1 MSKQPT
7 NPLMRS
13 KKYDSPLRR
22 DRPSLRPQMRKGPI
36 NIPARPGHKFIQG
49 NSSAGVKKEEN
60 EPKYKEYSL
69 VAASKDELK
78 DLRYHIMRLHTI
90 KNVDPAADF
99 TPPIKLHRK
108 DPRNLQF
115 QATQEEQAAESTG
128 GEGGESAGEGGE
140 GATVVEKREQ
150 ADLSKIAPDGGARH
164 AKKNQFNKKAKQVIH
179 RDEEA
184 KKLRYE
190 EYYPWVMEDYSGK
203 NTWVGNYE
211 AAQSDSYCVF
221 VFHGNGFKMVPVEKF
236 YKFTPRNQYATLTL
250 EEAEKRMADSVKA
263 GTPRWLMKH
272 MSPEMQQS
280 RMRDQRPRKFQTV
293 DSGGP
298 VDDDDGL
305 SRRRDRDDE
314 DLDFDHVFD
323 DDEEAPIMDG
333 DEEDQ
338 KEVERK
344 MKNEHRSAAVLK
356 DDNHDDMG
364 DLFGEEDGEEKMD
377 KEGRKLKKYLRSL
390 EKNAHYDSDDDENP
404 YASSSEDDD
413 DDEIKKEQDAANN
426 VKKEEDLSIKEEPM
440 PLFVKKNITGLPRG
454 MAVVQLPPHILA
466 KFTRGVWNPNAKRPR
481 EAEGSGA
488 DAGDAKRPRT
498 ADADLPAP
506 FGPDDTVLSD
516 DIILNT
522 LRSRPPMAVQ
532 ELLRILMPIMRRDG
546 DNKARLTACL
556 KKYAKVQNG
565 VLVLRE

>member
-7 NPLMRS
+7 NPLMKSR
-13 KKYDSPLRR
+13 KYDSPLRR
-22 DRPSLRPQMRKGPI
+22 DRPSLRAATRKGPI
-36 NIPARPGHKFIQG
+36 NIPARPGHRFVQ
-49 NSSAGVKKEEN
+49 NTPGVKKEEE

-78 DLRYHIMRLHTI
+78 DLRYHIMRLHTL
-90 KNVDPAADF
+90 KNVDPVKDF

-115 QATQEEQAAESTG
+115 QATQEEQQAAESG
-128 GEGGESAGEGGE
+128 AEAGPSE
-140 GATVVEKREQ
+140 TVEEKREQ

-190 EYYPWVMEDYSGK
+190 EYYPWVMEDFSGK

-211 AAQSDSYCVF
+211 AAQSDAYCVF

-280 RMRDQRPRKFQTV
+280 RLRDQRPRKFQTV

-298 VDDDDGL
+298 MDDEDGT
-305 SRRRDRDDE
+305 SRRRDRDEE

-323 DDEEAPIMDG
+323 DDEEAPIMEG
-333 DEEDQ
+333 NEEDQ
-338 KEVERK
+338 REVERK
-344 MKNEHRSAAVLK
+344 IKNEHRQAAVLK
-356 DDNHDDMG
+356 EETHDDSLG
-364 DLFGEEDGEEKMD
+364 DLFGEEEEEKMD

-404 YASSSEDDD
+404 YASPSEDEDDD
-413 DDEIKKEQDAANN
+413 HIKKEDTI
-426 VKKEEDLSIKEEPM
+426 KKEDGDMNIKEESM
-440 PLFVKKNITGLPRG
+440 PAFVRKNITGLPRG
-454 MAVVQLPPHILA
+454 MAVVQLPPHMLA
-466 KFTRGVWNPNAKRPR
+466 RFTRGVWNPNAKRPR
-481 EAEGSGA
+481 EATSDGP
-488 DAGDAKRPRT
+488 GDAKRPRT
-498 ADADLPAP
+498 SSPSQGNGGADLPAP
-506 FGPDDTVLSD
+506 FGPTETVLTD
-516 DIILNT
+516 EHILT
-522 LRSRPPMAVQ
+522 ALRTRPPMAVQ
-532 ELLRILMPIMRRDG
+532 DLLRILMPIMRKDPE
-546 DNKARLTACL
+546 NKARLTTSL
-556 KKYAKVQNG
+556 KRNTKLQEG
-565 VLVLRE
+565 VLVLRG

>member
-36 NIPARPGHKFIQG
+36 NIPARPGHKFIQ
-49 NSSAGVKKEEN
+49 STPGVKKEEN

-78 DLRYHIMRLHTI
+78 DLRYHIMRLHSI
-90 KNVDPAADF
+90 KNVDPGADF

-115 QATQEEQAAESTG
+115 QATQEEQAAESNADSG
-128 GEGGESAGEGGE
+128 AEEGTEP
-140 GATVVEKREQ
+140 VKREQ

-179 RDEEA
+179 RDEDA

-305 SRRRDRDDE
+305 SRRRERDDE

-364 DLFGEEDGEEKMD
+364 DLFGEEEEEKMD

-413 DDEIKKEQDAANN
+413 DEEDGIKKEDP
-426 VKKEEDLSIKEEPM
+426 VKKEEDLAIKEEPM

-454 MAVVQLPPHILA
+454 MAVIQLPPHVLA

-481 EAEGSGA
+481 EAGGES
-488 DAGDAKRPRT
+488 GDAKRPRT
-498 ADADLPAP
+498 ADADLPPP
-506 FGPDDTVLSD
+506 FGPNDTVLSD

-532 ELLRILMPIMRRDG
+532 DLLRILMPIMRKDA

-556 KKYAKVQNG
+556 KKHAKVQNG

>member
-36 NIPARPGHKFIQG
+36 NIPARPGHKFIQ
-49 NSSAGVKKEEN
+49 NAPGVKKEEN

-90 KNVDPAADF
+90 KNVDPATDF

-115 QATQEEQAAESTG
+115 QATQEEQAAESNAETG
-128 GEGGESAGEGGE
+128 DDEA
-140 GATVVEKREQ
+140 VPEKREQ

-179 RDEEA
+179 RDEDA

-221 VFHGNGFKMVPVEKF
+221 MFHGNGFKMVPVEKF

-298 VDDDDGL
+298 VEDDDGM
-305 SRRRDRDDE
+305 SRRRERDDE

-356 DDNHDDMG
+356 DEKDDMG
-364 DLFGEEDGEEKMD
+364 DLFGEDGDEEKMD

-390 EKNAHYDSDDDENP
+390 EKNAHYDSDDEENP
-404 YASSSEDDD
+404 YASSSEEEDDD
-413 DDEIKKEQDAANN
+413 HVKKEDA
-426 VKKEEDLSIKEEPM
+426 VKKEEDLAIKEEPM
-440 PLFVKKNITGLPRG
+440 PLFVRKNITGLPRG
-454 MAVVQLPPHILA
+454 MAVVQLPPHVLA

-481 EAEGSGA
+481 EAEDEG
-488 DAGDAKRPRT
+488 GDAKRART
-498 ADADLPAP
+498 AESDLPPP
-506 FGPDDTVLSD
+506 FGPTETLLTDEH
-516 DIILNT
+516 ILT
-522 LRSRPPMAVQ
+522 ALRTRPPMTVQ
-532 ELLRILMPIMRRDG
+532 DLLRILMPIMKRDG
-546 DNKARLTACL
+546 ENKARLTACL
-556 KKYAKVQNG
+556 KRHAKVQNG

>member
-1 MSKQPT
+1 MSKQT

-36 NIPARPGHKFIQG
+36 NIPARPGHKFIE
-49 NSSAGVKKEEN
+49 SSGVKKEEN

-69 VAASKDELK
+69 VAASQDELK

-90 KNVDPAADF
+90 KNVDPASDF

-115 QATQEEQAAESTG
+115 QATQEEQAAE
-128 GEGGESAGEGGE
+128 GENSEESEQP
-140 GATVVEKREQ
+140 KREQ

-164 AKKNQFNKKAKQVIH
+164 AKKNQFNRKAKQVVH

-305 SRRRDRDDE
+305 SRRRERDDE

-356 DDNHDDMG
+356 DTHDDDMG
-364 DLFGEEDGEEKMD
+364 DLFGEDEEEKMD

-404 YASSSEDDD
+404 YASSEEDDD
-413 DDEIKKEQDAANN
+413 DEDEKKDP
-426 VKKEEDLSIKEEPM
+426 VKKEEDVAIKEEAM

-454 MAVVQLPPHILA
+454 YAVVQLPPHILA

-481 EAEGSGA
+481 EAGDDESGV
-488 DAGDAKRPRT
+488 KRVKT
-498 ADADLPAP
+498 EDLAPP
-506 FGPDDTVLSD
+506 FGPNETLLTDEH
-516 DIILNT
+516 ILNV
-522 LRSRPPMAVQ
+522 LRTRPPMAVQ
-532 ELLRILMPIMRRDG
+532 DLLRVLMPIMKKDPE
-546 DNKARLTACL
+546 NKARLTACL
-556 KKYAKVQNG
+556 KKHAKVQNG
-565 VLVLRE
+565 VLVLRA